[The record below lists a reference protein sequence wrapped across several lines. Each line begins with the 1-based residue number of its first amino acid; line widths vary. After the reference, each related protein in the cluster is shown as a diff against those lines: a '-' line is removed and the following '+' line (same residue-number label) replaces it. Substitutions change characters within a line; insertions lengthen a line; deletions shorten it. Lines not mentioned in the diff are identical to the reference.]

1 MYYMD
6 LLHLVRI
13 LVNQVKYVMLEWVY
27 QIYYLQQKYK
37 YYYYIIQDLL
47 NEGKAWC
54 DIFNSLN
61 LNANIYYDP
70 LQKRLWKKLIVN
82 CAINPLTALNN
93 IKNGELL
100 RSDKYKKVMCSVI
113 KECMSVMTD
122 EGMELKDKDEREYE
136 EQPYIVAEQ
145 TADNYSS
152 MLSDVRHNRRTENE
166 ALLGYV
172 IRKADLYIEFI
183 YFA

>member
-1 MYYMD
+1 M
-6 LLHLVRI
+6 
-13 LVNQVKYVMLEWVY
+13 
-27 QIYYLQQKYK
+27 
-37 YYYYIIQDLL
+37 
-47 NEGKAWC
+47 
-54 DIFNSLN
+54 
-61 LNANIYYDP
+61 YYDP

-100 RSDKYKKVMCSVI
+100 RSDKYKKTMSNII

-122 EGMELKDKDEREYE
+122 EGMELKDEEEREYE

-145 TADNYSS
+145 TAENYSS

-183 YFA
+183 YFV